1 MSQKTENELE
11 EYILLKEEI
20 QKCVDRDNSLAT
32 FMVTAV
38 ASILTFAIS
47 ANLQIPF
54 LFLISFCIL
63 IPFTSR
69 ISHYKTNVSRISAYI
84 IVFCESELDIAYESR
99 NSRVKLK
106 KTKLSRLLGGL
117 RNYIGFLLGII
128 SYTVYLVQYHNIIGI
143 SSWVDIFLCII
154 PIFLLIILFV
164 MDKKI
169 DSIPKEKQDWIAAW
183 TNLKNQEEN
192 K

>member
-20 QKCVDRDNSLAT
+20 QKCIDRDNSLAT

-99 NSRVKLK
+99 NSKVKLK
-106 KTKLSRLLGGL
+106 
-117 RNYIGFLLGII
+117 NY
-128 SYTVYLVQYHNIIGI
+128 
-143 SSWVDIFLCII
+143 
-154 PIFLLIILFV
+154 
-164 MDKKI
+164 
-169 DSIPKEKQDWIAAW
+169 A
-183 TNLKNQEEN
+183 
-192 K
+192 